1 MRNSSRI
8 VRHPKEF
15 FDVMRNYYS
24 FLSLFVPRSH
34 SGLVGECRYNRVVTR
49 NFGTRR
55 HPSGAAAITKNKK
68 GELIMKQ
75 LLSVTFALALC
86 AQISFAQTARPSSS
100 LQEVQ
105 KEASE
110 IKKESANVANIASPS
125 DFNDTA
131 SFGKNAKFLGSLYA
145 GTVYVYRSC
154 DPQILLDELGLVL
167 AADDH
172 CLVHNSATPLGATSV
187 FDPVWQI
194 TLPANTVDNVVYP
207 MLNNQVGYDA
217 FANASPT
224 GNGYGAGFAL
234 FRFTPVVTIESVA
247 LNDPLAIN
255 PTTGLPMNGSY
266 TATLPGTRVRSF
278 LVRDDDFI
286 SDNDGYA
293 SVAGRG
299 FSRTYFAALGL
310 PQSVIN
316 NLFKKSMTL
325 KFGIRAD
332 VSGPV
337 QQAFYSYTFRLLGN

>member
-1 MRNSSRI
+1 
-8 VRHPKEF
+8 
-15 FDVMRNYYS
+15 
-24 FLSLFVPRSH
+24 
-34 SGLVGECRYNRVVTR
+34 
-49 NFGTRR
+49 
-55 HPSGAAAITKNKK
+55 
-68 GELIMKQ
+68 MKQ
-75 LLSVTFALALC
+75 LLSILFTLAVC
-86 AQISFAQTARPSSS
+86 SQIGFAQKARPASS
-100 LQEVQ
+100 LQQVQ
-105 KEASE
+105 KEATDM
-110 IKKESANVANIASPS
+110 KKEAANVTSLASPA

-131 SFGKNAKFLGSLYA
+131 SFGRNAKFLGSLYA

-154 DPQILLDELGLVL
+154 DPQILLDELGLTL

-172 CLVHNSATPLGATSV
+172 CLVHNSTTPLAATSV

-194 TLPANTVDNVVYP
+194 TIPANTVDNVIYP

-217 FANASPT
+217 FSSAGSPT
-224 GNGYGAGFAL
+224 GNGYGSGFAF
-234 FRFTPVVTIESVA
+234 FRFTPVLTIESSA

-266 TATLPGTRVRSF
+266 TASLPGTRVRSF

-299 FSRTYFAALGL
+299 FSRTYFAAIGL

>member
-1 MRNSSRI
+1 M
-8 VRHPKEF
+8 
-15 FDVMRNYYS
+15 
-24 FLSLFVPRSH
+24 
-34 SGLVGECRYNRVVTR
+34 
-49 NFGTRR
+49 
-55 HPSGAAAITKNKK
+55 KK
-68 GELIMKQ
+68 
-75 LLSVTFALALC
+75 LLSILFTLAVC
-86 AQISFAQTARPSSS
+86 SQIGFAQKARPASS
-100 LQEVQ
+100 LRQVQ
-105 KEASE
+105 KEATE
-110 IKKESANVANIASPS
+110 IKKEAANVASLASPA

-131 SFGKNAKFLGSLYA
+131 SFGKNVKFLGSLYA

-154 DPQILLDELGLVL
+154 DPQILLDELGLEL

-172 CLVHNSATPLGATSV
+172 CLVHNSTAPLSATTV

-194 TLPANTVDNVVYP
+194 TIPANTVDNVIYP

-217 FANASPT
+217 YASIAGPPAQ
-224 GNGYGAGFAL
+224 GNGYFAGFAF
-234 FRFTPVVTIESVA
+234 FRFSPVVTIESSA
-247 LNDPLAIN
+247 LNDPAAIN

-293 SVAGRG
+293 SVGGRG
-299 FSRTYFAALGL
+299 LSRTYFAALGL

>member
-1 MRNSSRI
+1 M
-8 VRHPKEF
+8 
-15 FDVMRNYYS
+15 
-24 FLSLFVPRSH
+24 
-34 SGLVGECRYNRVVTR
+34 
-49 NFGTRR
+49 
-55 HPSGAAAITKNKK
+55 KK
-68 GELIMKQ
+68 
-75 LLSVTFALALC
+75 LLSILFAIAVC
-86 AQISFAQTARPSSS
+86 SQIGFGQKAKPASS
-100 LQEVQ
+100 LQQVQ
-105 KEASE
+105 KEATDM
-110 IKKESANVANIASPS
+110 KKESANAAASLSPS

-154 DPQILLDELGLVL
+154 DPQILLDEIGLVL

-172 CLVHNSATPLGATSV
+172 CLVHNSVTPLAPTSV

-194 TLPANTVDNVVYP
+194 TIPANSVNNVIYP

-217 FANASPT
+217 FSNTSPT
-224 GNGYGAGFAL
+224 GNGYGAGFAF

-247 LNDPLAIN
+247 LNDPAAIN
-255 PTTGLPMNGSY
+255 PNTGLPMNGSF
-266 TATLPGTRVRSF
+266 TTSLPGTRVRSF

-299 FSRTYFAALGL
+299 FSRTYFTALGL
-310 PQSVIN
+310 PPSVIN
-316 NLFKKSMTL
+316 DLFKKSMTL

>member
-1 MRNSSRI
+1 MKKFIS
-8 VRHPKEF
+8 
-15 FDVMRNYYS
+15 VMFMLAVCS
-24 FLSLFVPRSH
+24 QA
-34 SGLVGECRYNRVVTR
+34 GL
-49 NFGTRR
+49 
-55 HPSGAAAITKNKK
+55 AQK
-68 GELIMKQ
+68 G
-75 LLSVTFALALC
+75 
-86 AQISFAQTARPSSS
+86 RPTSS

-105 KEASE
+105 KEATE
-110 IKKESANVANIASPS
+110 MKKESANVANIASPA

-145 GTVYVYRSC
+145 GTLYVYRSC
-154 DPQILLDELGLVL
+154 DPQILLDELQLTL

-172 CLVHNSATPLGATSV
+172 CIVHNSATPMATTSV

-194 TLPANTVDNVVYP
+194 TIPANSVDNVIYP

-217 FANASPT
+217 FANTSST
-224 GNGYGAGFAL
+224 GNGFGAGFA
-234 FRFTPVVTIESVA
+234 FTRFSPVVTIESMA
-247 LNDPLAIN
+247 LNDPAAIN
-255 PTTGLPMNGSY
+255 PTTGLPMNGSF

-293 SVAGRG
+293 SVGGRG

-310 PQSVIN
+310 PTSVIN

-332 VSGPV
+332 VNGPV

>member
-1 MRNSSRI
+1 VLSNQKENS
-8 VRHPKEF
+8 K
-15 FDVMRNYYS
+15 M
-24 FLSLFVPRSH
+24 
-34 SGLVGECRYNRVVTR
+34 
-49 NFGTRR
+49 
-55 HPSGAAAITKNKK
+55 KK
-68 GELIMKQ
+68 
-75 LLSVTFALALC
+75 LLSILFAIAVC
-86 AQISFAQTARPSSS
+86 AQIGFGQKAKPASS
-100 LQEVQ
+100 LQQVQ
-105 KEASE
+105 KEATDM
-110 IKKESANVANIASPS
+110 KKESANPTASLSPA

-131 SFGKNAKFLGSLYA
+131 SFGKNVKFLGSLYA

-154 DPQILLDELGLVL
+154 DPQILLDELGLTL

-172 CLVHNSATPLGATSV
+172 CLVHNSGAPLAATSV

-194 TLPANTVDNVVYP
+194 TIPANTVDNVIYP

-217 FANASPT
+217 FVNTSPT

-234 FRFTPVVTIESVA
+234 FRFSPVVTIESVA

-266 TATLPGTRVRSF
+266 TANLPGTRFRNF
-278 LVRDDDFI
+278 LVRDDDFL
-286 SDNDGYA
+286 SDNDSYA

-299 FSRTYFAALGL
+299 FSRTYFAAIGL